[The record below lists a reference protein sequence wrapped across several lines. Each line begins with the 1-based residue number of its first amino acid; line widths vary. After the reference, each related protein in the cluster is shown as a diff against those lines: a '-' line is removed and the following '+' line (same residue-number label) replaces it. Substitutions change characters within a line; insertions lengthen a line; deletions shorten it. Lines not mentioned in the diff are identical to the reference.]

1 MMQRC
6 SSCLNGEEG
15 TIRHDN
21 GVVPMQV
28 ELADG
33 RVVSCQLPARV
44 QQDLM
49 LKGSGF
55 FAVRP
60 TDAQQSATP
69 GWQAVTVL
77 SDQAIPDLTKQGLM

>member
-1 MMQRC
+1 M
-6 SSCLNGEEG
+6 
-15 TIRHDN
+15 IRHDN
-21 GVVPMQV
+21 VVVPMQV

-60 TDAQQSATP
+60 TDAQAAPQSGAP
-69 GWQAVTVL
+69 GWQALTVL
-77 SDQAIPDLTKQGLM
+77 SDEAIPGLTKQGLM